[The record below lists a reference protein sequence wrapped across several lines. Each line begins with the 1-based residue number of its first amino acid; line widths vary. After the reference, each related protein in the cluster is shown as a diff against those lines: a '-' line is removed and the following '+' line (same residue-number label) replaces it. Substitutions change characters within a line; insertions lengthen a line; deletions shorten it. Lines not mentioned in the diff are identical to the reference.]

1 MAKENPAT
9 KKVLRFLIS
18 YQPLSQEIEQTP
30 VSNISVTQIT
40 PPIRPE
46 KNKGSLSGKS
56 LINNK

>member
-9 KKVLRFLIS
+9 KNVLRFLIS

-30 VSNISVTQIT
+30 VSSISATQIT

-46 KNKGSLSGKS
+46 KNKGILKGKS
-56 LINNK
+56 LINSK